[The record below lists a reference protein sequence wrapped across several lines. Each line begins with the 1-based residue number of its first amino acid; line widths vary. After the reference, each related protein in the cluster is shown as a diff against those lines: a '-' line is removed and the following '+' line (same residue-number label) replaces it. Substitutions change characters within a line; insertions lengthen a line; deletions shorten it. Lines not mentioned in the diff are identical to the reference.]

1 MTTTLVRATPDPA
14 LALRLELAGLALA
27 TLVTLGGVGLGAEAR
42 LARASLPLDAAP
54 STAELLRTP
63 AAFRGEVAIAV
74 GLLLLGFYAL
84 HVIRRCRGYGG
95 DGLLL
100 PAALTL
106 CGLGMMAMLTL
117 RDPLRDLL
125 LVRSFGS
132 GVLLG
137 CGVAGVLMSVSYE
150 RLRSFVYVPLA
161 AAFLLALALVVLGSG
176 PGGSGAKVN
185 LWGGQPVEVIR
196 LLEVQFLAAYL
207 GSRWQYLRT
216 LRDPQVGRTRLMS
229 RVHVPHL
236 DYLLPLL
243 ICLVLT
249 LVFYLA
255 QADLGPALIMGC
267 LFMGMYAVATRRVGL
282 VLIGLSVLCAAFW
295 VGYRLGVPSTVG
307 ARIAIWLAPF
317 TSGVRGGDQVAHG
330 LWAFASGGVTGRG
343 AGLGETEFVPAA
355 HTDFALAALGEE
367 LGFIG
372 IAATLLLFALVAWRG
387 FRIAERATG
396 DYSRFLALGITLC
409 LVLQFLLI
417 AGGILALVPLSGVAA
432 PFLSYGKSAMTVNLA
447 GVGILLAIAS
457 RSSSPP
463 AAAFRRPIRC
473 LAAVL
478 ATLGIV
484 VAQRA
489 WQVQVHAA
497 DRIAATPVLARLAD
511 GTFRLDNNPRFL
523 SAARELLPRGRIFDR
538 NGLPL
543 ALTTADVPRYRSQ
556 FVQMGIDL
564 EEACRES
571 GPRCYPL
578 GGRTEHVL
586 GDVGT
591 ERQWSAGNTS
601 FVERDLVT
609 RLRGFDDHARPV
621 TVRHPD
627 GHGSLRLTR
636 RDYSELIPLV
646 RYRYRPAHPDVQRL
660 ITRARDVTVSLDA
673 RLQDALA
680 TLMEERFKHE
690 DYRRGAAIVMDVAS
704 RDVLAAVSYPWP
716 GTLADDEEEEDSSL
730 DRVRYGLY
738 PPGSIFKL
746 VTAVAA
752 LRTDPTLAHQPLICE
767 RLPDHRVGRHV
778 PGWRIPVH
786 DDRSTS
792 AAHGAL
798 SLAEA
803 LVVSC
808 NAYFAQLAVRIGVDA
823 MRSTAADFD
832 ISTASRNSASR
843 LRGTLPY
850 AGFGQGEVVTTP
862 ARFAGVVA
870 AIASGGLIAPARWIL
885 DPAPAAVEP
894 RRVVTEGEA
903 GNLAQAMRAV
913 VIRGTGRVLKGNSV
927 AIAGKTGSAELD
939 EQPAHAWFAGFAPYQ
954 GPGAQIAF
962 VVLIE
967 NGGSGGRVAAPLA
980 GDLVDLARQLRII
993 D

>member
-1 MTTTLVRATPDPA
+1 VATTLVRTTPDPA

-27 TLVTLGGVGLGAEAR
+27 TLVTLAGVALGAEAR
-42 LARASLPLDAAP
+42 LARASLALDAAP
-54 STAELLRTP
+54 AASAVLRTP
-63 AAFRGEVAIAV
+63 AAFRGEVAGAV
-74 GLLLLGFYAL
+74 ALLLVGFYAL
-84 HVIRRCRGYGG
+84 HVMRRYRGHGG

-106 CGLGMMAMLTL
+106 CGLGMMAMVTL

-137 CGVAGVLMSVSYE
+137 CGVACVLMSVSYD
-150 RLRSFVYVPLA
+150 RLRSFTYVPLA
-161 AAFLLALALVVLGSG
+161 AALLLAVALVVLGSG

-207 GSRWQYLRT
+207 GSRWEYLRT
-216 LRDPQVGRTRLMS
+216 LSDPHVGRTRLMS
-229 RVHVPHL
+229 RFHVPHL

-243 ICLVLT
+243 LCLAAT
-249 LVFYLA
+249 LLFYVA
-255 QADLGPALIMGC
+255 QADLGPALIMAC
-267 LFMGMYAVATRRVGL
+267 LFMAMYAVATRRVGL
-282 VLIGLSVLCAAFW
+282 VLVGLSILCAAFW
-295 VGYRLGVPSTVG
+295 VGYRFGVAGNVG
-307 ARIAIWLAPF
+307 ARVAIWLSPF

-330 LWAFASGGVTGRG
+330 LWAFASGGATGRG
-343 AGLGETEFVPAA
+343 AGLGETAFVPAA

-367 LGFIG
+367 LGFVG
-372 IAATLLLFALVAWRG
+372 VAATLLLFALVAWRG
-387 FRIAERATG
+387 LRIAERAAG

-447 GVGILLAIAS
+447 GIGILLAIAS
-457 RSSSPP
+457 RASPTP
-463 AAAFRRPIRC
+463 APAFRRPIRC
-473 LAAVL
+473 LAALLAVL
-478 ATLGIV
+478 G
-484 VAQRA
+484 VAVAGRA
-489 WQVQVHAA
+489 WQMQVQAA
-497 DRIAATPVLARLAD
+497 DRIVATPVLARLAD
-511 GTFRLDNNPRFL
+511 GTFRLENNPRFL
-523 SAARELLPRGRIFDR
+523 SAVRELLPRGRIFDR
-538 NGLPL
+538 KGLPL
-543 ALTTADVPRYRSQ
+543 ALTNAEVARYSPQ
-556 FVQMGIDL
+556 FVQVGIDL
-564 EEACRES
+564 EEVCRGS
-571 GPRCYPL
+571 GTRCYPF

-586 GDVGT
+586 GDLRS
-591 ERQWSAGNTS
+591 ERDWAAGNTS
-601 FVERDLVT
+601 FVERDLAA

-621 TVRHPD
+621 TVAHPD
-627 GHGSLRLTR
+627 GQGSLRLTR
-636 RDYSELIPLV
+636 RDYAELIPLV
-646 RYRYRPAHPDVQRL
+646 RYRYRPGHADVQRL
-660 ITRARDVTVSLDA
+660 VTRQRDVTVSLDA
-673 RLQDALA
+673 RLQDAVA

-690 DYRRGAAIVMDVAS
+690 GYRRGAAIVMDVAS

-716 GTLADDEEEEDSSL
+716 GATDDEEGEDPSL

-752 LRTDPTLAHQPLICE
+752 LRADPSLAHHPFMCA
-767 RLPDHRVGRHV
+767 RLPDHRVGRQV
-778 PGWRIPVH
+778 QGWRIPVH
-786 DDRSTS
+786 DDRSVS

-798 SLAEA
+798 TLADA

-808 NAYFAQLAVRIGVDA
+808 NAYFAQLAVRVGVEA
-823 MRSTAADFD
+823 MRGTAADFD
-832 ISTASRNSASR
+832 ISTASRNSSSG

-870 AIASGGLIAPARWIL
+870 AIASGGLIAPARWVL
-885 DPAPAAVEP
+885 DPAPAAAAP
-894 RRVVTEGEA
+894 RRVVAEREA
-903 GNLAQAMRAV
+903 ADLARAMRAV
-913 VIRGTGRVLKGNSV
+913 VTRGTGRVLNANSV

-939 EQPAHAWFAGFAPYQ
+939 ERQSHAWFAGFAPYEGA
-954 GPGAQIAF
+954 GPQIAF

-967 NGGSGGRVAAPLA
+967 NGGSGGRAAAPLA
-980 GDLVDLARQLRII
+980 GDIVDIARQLEIVE
-993 D
+993 

>member
-1 MTTTLVRATPDPA
+1 MTTTLVRTTRDPS

-27 TLVTLGGVGLGAEAR
+27 TLVTLAGVGLAAEAR
-42 LARASLPLDAAP
+42 LVRASVPLNGTP
-54 STAELLRTP
+54 VTSEFLRTA
-63 AAFRGEVAIAV
+63 AAFRGEVAVALALMLV
-74 GLLLLGFYAL
+74 GFCAL
-84 HVIRRCRGYGG
+84 HVMRRYRGYGG

-100 PAALTL
+100 PVAMTL
-106 CGLGMMAMLTL
+106 CGLGMMAMVTL

-137 CGVAGVLMSVSYE
+137 CCAASILMSVSYD
-150 RLRSFVYVPLA
+150 RLRSFTYVPLA
-161 AAFLLALALVVLGSG
+161 VAFLLAVALVVLGSG
-176 PGGSGAKVN
+176 PGESGAKVN

-207 GSRWQYLRT
+207 GTRWEYLRSLT
-216 LRDPQVGRTRLMS
+216 DPHIGRTRLMS
-229 RVHVPHL
+229 WVHVPHL

-243 ICLVLT
+243 LCLT
-249 LVFYLA
+249 ATFVFYVA
-255 QADLGPALIMGC
+255 QADLGPALIMAC

-282 VLIGLSVLCAAFW
+282 MLVGLSALCAAFW
-295 VGYRLGVPSTVG
+295 VGYRFGVPSNVG
-307 ARIAIWLAPF
+307 ARVAIWLSPF

-330 LWAFASGGVTGRG
+330 LWAFASGGATGRG
-343 AGLGETEFVPAA
+343 AGLGETAFVPAA
-355 HTDFALAALGEE
+355 HTDFALAVLGEE
-367 LGFIG
+367 LGLVG
-372 IAATLLLFALVAWRG
+372 VGATLMLFGLLAWRG
-387 FRIAERATG
+387 LRIAERAVG

-447 GVGILLAIAS
+447 GIGILLAIAS
-457 RSSSPP
+457 RSSSTP
-463 AAAFRRPIRC
+463 APAFRRPIRWLGAL
-473 LAAVL
+473 LAM
-478 ATLGIV
+478 LGVV
-484 VAQRA
+484 VAERA

-497 DRIAATPVLARLAD
+497 DRITARPVLTRLAD
-511 GTFRLDNNPRFL
+511 GTFRLENNPRFL
-523 SAARELLPRGRIFDR
+523 SAVRELLPRGRIFDR

-543 ALTTADVPRYRSQ
+543 ALTNAEVARYSSQ
-556 FVQMGIDL
+556 FVQVGIDL
-564 EEACRES
+564 EETCRES
-571 GPRCYPL
+571 GTRCYPF
-578 GGRTEHVL
+578 GGRTEHLL
-586 GDVGT
+586 GDL
-591 ERQWSAGNTS
+591 RSQRDWAAANTS
-601 FVERDLVT
+601 FVERDLIT
-609 RLRGFDDHARPV
+609 RLRGFDDHAGPV
-621 TVRHPD
+621 TVGHPD

-646 RYRYRPAHPDVQRL
+646 HYRYRPGHPDVQRL
-660 ITRARDVTVSLDA
+660 VTRPRDVTLSLDA

-680 TLMEERFKHE
+680 TLMEARFRHE
-690 DYRRGAAIVMDVAS
+690 GYRRGAAIVMDVAS

-716 GTLADDEEEEDSSL
+716 GATNDDEGDDSSL

-752 LRTDPTLAHQPLICE
+752 LRADPLLAHVPFICE
-767 RLPDHRVGRHV
+767 RLPDHRVGRQV
-778 PGWRIPVH
+778 PGWRLPVH
-786 DDRSTS
+786 DDQSMS

-798 SLAEA
+798 TLADA
-803 LVVSC
+803 LIVSC
-808 NAYFAQLAVRIGVDA
+808 NAYFAQLAVRVGVDA

-832 ISTASRNSASR
+832 ISIASRNSASR
-843 LRGTLPY
+843 LRGNLPY

-870 AIASGGLIAPARWIL
+870 AIASGGLIAPTRWVL
-885 DPAPAAVEP
+885 DPAPVAAAP
-894 RRVVTEGEA
+894 RRVVTEREA
-903 GNLAQAMRAV
+903 ADLAQAMRAV
-913 VIRGTGRVLKGNSV
+913 VIRGTGRVLNGNSV

-939 EQPAHAWFAGFAPYQ
+939 EQQSHAWFAGFAPYQ
-954 GPGAQIAF
+954 GPGPQIAF

-980 GDLVDLARQLRII
+980 GDIVDSARQLGIVE
-993 D
+993 